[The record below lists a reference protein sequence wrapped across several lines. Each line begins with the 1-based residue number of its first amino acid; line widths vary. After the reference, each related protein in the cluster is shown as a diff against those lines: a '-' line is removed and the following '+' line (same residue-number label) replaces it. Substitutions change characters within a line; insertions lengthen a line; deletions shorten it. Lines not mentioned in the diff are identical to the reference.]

1 MPVRQINNN
10 LIFKEHQVSLTQS
23 ITDLISPAVTEAGFF
38 LEEVQIASP
47 GSHRIVTCVVD
58 GQTPLNLDQVT
69 VASRLISEL
78 LDSADFMGETP
89 FTLEVT
95 SPGVDRPLTQPR
107 HWTKNLTRLIKVTLN
122 DGTITTGRLTEFN
135 EINATL
141 VENIKGRLKE
151 HTVVFADIK
160 RAVVEIEFNRKDA
173 IDE

>member
-1 MPVRQINNN
+1 M
-10 LIFKEHQVSLTQS
+10 SLTQS

-38 LEEVQIASP
+38 LEEVLIASP

-58 GQTPLNLDQVT
+58 GPTPLNLDQVT
-69 VASRLISEL
+69 VASRVISEL
-78 LDSADFMGETP
+78 LDTAEFMGETP

-107 HWTKNLTRLIKVTLN
+107 HWTKNITRLIKVTLS
-122 DGTITTGRLTEFN
+122 DGASITGRLTEFD
-135 EINATL
+135 EVSAKL
-141 VENIKGRLKE
+141 VENIKGRIKE
-151 HTVVFADIK
+151 HTVAFADIK

>member
-1 MPVRQINNN
+1 M
-10 LIFKEHQVSLTQS
+10 SLTQS

-69 VASRLISEL
+69 VASRVISEL
-78 LDSADFMGETP
+78 LDTAEFMGETP

-107 HWTKNLTRLIKVTLN
+107 HWRKNLTRLIKVTLS

-135 EINATL
+135 EANATF

-151 HTVVFADIK
+151 HTVTFADIK

>member
-1 MPVRQINNN
+1 M
-10 LIFKEHQVSLTQS
+10 SLTQS
-23 ITDLISPAVTEAGFF
+23 ITDLISPAVTAAGFF

-58 GQTPLNLDQVT
+58 GQSPLNLDQVT
-69 VASRLISEL
+69 IASRVISEL
-78 LDSADFMGETP
+78 LDTAEFMGETP

-107 HWTKNLTRLIKVTLN
+107 HWTKNLTRLIKITLS

-135 EINATL
+135 DANATL

-151 HTVVFADIK
+151 HTVAFADIK
-160 RAVVEIEFNRKDA
+160 RAVVEIEFNRKDS

>member
-1 MPVRQINNN
+1 M
-10 LIFKEHQVSLTQS
+10 SLTQS

-38 LEEVQIASP
+38 LEEVLIASP

-58 GQTPLNLDQVT
+58 GPTPLNLDQVT
-69 VASRLISEL
+69 VASRVISEL
-78 LDSADFMGETP
+78 LDTAEFMGKTP

-107 HWTKNLTRLIKVTLN
+107 HWTKNLTRLIKVTLS
-122 DGTITTGRLTEFN
+122 DGAVITGRLTEFD
-135 EINATL
+135 EVNAKL
-141 VENIKGRLKE
+141 VENIKGRIKE
-151 HTVVFADIK
+151 HTVAFADIK